1 MAAAEAI
8 SRKLDVLLE
17 SACRHLDDFQE
28 LARMFG
34 EAGYRIEVVVLA
46 VPAALS
52 WLGIL
57 HCFYSRLPGANLPR
71 RFKAVKIHDTS
82 YQGLMNIV
90 SGSTRWTS

>member
-34 EAGYRIEVVVLA
+34 EAGYRIEVIVLA
-46 VPAALS
+46 VPGTEQAGYLAL
-52 WLGIL
+52 LL
-57 HCFYSRLPGANLPR
+57 
-71 RFKAVKIHDTS
+71 
-82 YQGLMNIV
+82 
-90 SGSTRWTS
+90 